1 MLIDALNCT
10 IFDGG
15 LESGYLVLI
24 ISTDSNCPRNS
35 QLPTHVSIVVN
46 IVAPRIK

>member
-1 MLIDALNCT
+1 MLENVLKMLIDALNCT

-24 ISTDSNCPRNS
+24 IPNHLFLRN
-35 QLPTHVSIVVN
+35 LIVVDSFW
-46 IVAPRIK
+46 